1 MGLNKLIIALI
12 FTQILICSC
21 TRSKY
26 DELVSN
32 ESSKNT
38 ILDSLVFDFHFGD
51 SKQEFFKRCMDL
63 NKQQI
68 IKEGPNNKFV
78 QYTLHAK
85 DTTQSSIQMLF
96 YGIFNEDKIMTGMD
110 MRFSYNFWSAWSD
123 DYSAQKLVPQ
133 LKDTLMN
140 WYPGNDFIP
149 IKLPNSKLE
158 AFIKVDANRQ
168 ILIYT
173 KDTKDVTVKIEDLRV
188 KYPSKYN

>member
-1 MGLNKLIIALI
+1 MKLNKLIIPLI
-12 FTQILICSC
+12 FILILIGSC
-21 TRSKY
+21 TKSNY
-26 DELVSN
+26 DVLVSD
-32 ESSKNT
+32 ESSKT
-38 ILDSLVFDFHFGD
+38 MVLDSLVFDFHFGD
-51 SKQEFFKRCMDL
+51 SKQHFFEKCMEL

-68 IKEGPNNKFV
+68 IKEGPSNKFV
-78 QYTLHAK
+78 QYTLQAK
-85 DTTQSSIQMLF
+85 DTTQSSVQMLF
-96 YGIFNEDKIMTGMD
+96 YGIFNEENIMTGMD

-133 LKDTLMN
+133 LKDTLMS

-158 AFIKVDANRQ
+158 AFVKVDANRQ

-173 KDTKDVTVKIEDLRV
+173 KDTKDVTVKIEDLRI